1 MSEQTTP
8 TPGAAAPPAV
18 PAVDGGTPVTAV
30 AGPDAVVPAPRRP
43 RRLFPYVL
51 GGVLLL
57 GVAAGGTYTG
67 VTVAGAD
74 RHAPTFGW
82 EEPVAD
88 GESKDPAADTAL
100 RGRTSTPLSKLL
112 LPVPDGY
119 VLGPDV
125 EQYGNDG
132 ELSSRDATALLKQQG
147 KGLAGKKRREFDQRI
162 EKLGIQGIAVRSYA
176 SDAVVVDV
184 QIVQMKDKRF
194 GTEMRRMQSEIA
206 RLLKLPKGPRIEGHR
221 DVSCFGMPKPKDDD
235 EAEDDGDSGVDGMVC
250 SASESDYYVSV
261 HASGSRPFDRTA
273 VAALVKKQLDHI
285 KSPGEYV

>member
-8 TPGAAAPPAV
+8 TPGAGAPAAV
-18 PAVDGGTPVTAV
+18 PAADGGPAPTAV
-30 AGPDAVVPAPRRP
+30 GGPDTVVHAPRRP

-67 VTVAGAD
+67 VTVAGAE

-82 EEPVAD
+82 EEPAAD
-88 GESKDPAADTAL
+88 SESKDPAADTAL

-147 KGLAGKKRREFDQRI
+147 KGLAGTKRREFDKRI

-176 SDAVVVDV
+176 SDAVVVEV

-194 GTEMRRMQSEIA
+194 GAELRRMQREIA
-206 RLLKLPKGPRIEGHR
+206 RLLKLPKGPKIEGHR

-235 EAEDDGDSGVDGMVC
+235 EAEDDGDRGLDGMVC

-261 HASGSRPFDRTA
+261 NASGSRPFDRSA